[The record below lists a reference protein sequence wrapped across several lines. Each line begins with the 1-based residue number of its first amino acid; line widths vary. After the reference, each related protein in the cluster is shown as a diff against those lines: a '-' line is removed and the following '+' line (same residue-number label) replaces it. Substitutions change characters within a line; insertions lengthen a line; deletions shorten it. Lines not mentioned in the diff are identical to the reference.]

1 MSKLTSECFK
11 DMLHSIH
18 YISRTLERIETVLND
33 IKYETTLS
41 LLITINIIV
50 YLHFKFMIYLRFY
63 SCFGKILFKIILI
76 ILLLKIISAFFSQ
89 IHIHIPCIF
98 LD

>member
-33 IKYETTLS
+33 IKEK
-41 LLITINIIV
+41 LI
-50 YLHFKFMIYLRFY
+50 KKEG
-63 SCFGKILFKIILI
+63 S
-76 ILLLKIISAFFSQ
+76 
-89 IHIHIPCIF
+89 
-98 LD
+98 